1 MPVPSFHASFIKANL
16 PGWIK
21 HLAAPDIQ
29 ALHRARD
36 PVQQLRQAFPEQYAA
51 ASPSLR
57 QALIDSGARRQASTQ
72 AMATALKAFKGITEF
87 SEPLLLEAMGKQ
99 FDLAPD
105 VNNTVLYHLR
115 AYHRVE
121 QQSLLQAALHN
132 FEADESFDDVVLQET
147 SGLAPAG
154 SLEQILYEKRDTYPF
169 GKVRYH
175 LRDRLAI
182 KPAAFAS
189 LCRRLD
195 LGKQYQ
201 AHLSAVFEAPATAAQ
216 VRQQMIDANKDTL
229 RVQAHIA
236 RMRDAISETAH
247 TTLLAILDG
256 SPAPSFHGW
265 SVAYSQLNLLGA
277 DVNDVVIISTALRRR
292 AVVTDFVPP
301 KVRQYESLLVSS
313 RIIVYIPGDPLA
325 PVKEYRSLEAFLTAL
340 AVNLRSSNYQRFF
353 AGLLSQNEA
362 PTFFQRLK
370 SELKV
375 LRWNPNPVYPGPNY
389 NPAVFMHGIYESV
402 WNDAVKLH
410 PKESFIETDVFDHL
424 YAKHL
429 ARLKSSAKLLAVPT
443 AEVDHAAWTQ
453 RLMHWAEWGLNVL
466 NVAAFFVPGLGEVMM
481 AVTALQLGYE
491 VYQGVEAWSAGDS
504 EEAWAHLTSVMQN
517 VAYMAALGA
526 VAAKAPPILPS
537 RFVNG
542 MARVRSPFGKLR
554 LWHPDLSVYKS
565 SISLKGLKPNALG
578 QYKVAG
584 KTYITLEGHSYEKIF
599 DPAIKQ
605 WRIKHP
611 HEIDAYQPILRHN
624 GHGAWR
630 HSLERPLE
638 WQRLALLRRTGPHM
652 ERFTDAQVE
661 QIAEVSGVNDEA
673 LRALHVDNQAPSPAF
688 AEVARLY
695 EADRQVDEVIGQV
708 REGARMGAPG
718 QFMVPLAVELPGW
731 PLEVGIEVLSS
742 PESWATS
749 KRYGA
754 VNAKQSVSIT
764 RSEVAAGKLPEKIL
778 AALDETQA
786 NRVLGPDA
794 AQPHVDRLQRLR
806 DRLADHAQG
815 RSKSL
820 FDSLLSGQAAPDA
833 DTGLLQRSFRSLS
846 PEAAQP
852 VLAGASADELSQLRS
867 TGRVPLRLAKAIRVQ
882 LHQSG
887 LSRALAGLYLEN
899 LASTASDRLALHS
912 LEHMPGWP
920 ADIRVEVRAFGISG
934 PLVDSIGSEQALS
947 RYYLVKE
954 GDRFI
959 AMGAEGR
966 ALNSAAGYG
975 RNLFE
980 SLLHVVPETWRRSL
994 GETPSEALR
1003 QQVIDYACSNREV
1016 MSRILKREAPSDGAG
1031 RLLRTPGRVGYA
1043 ASGDVAGFA
1052 DAPLVARVRD
1062 IYPNIDDDQALQFIR
1077 SRQLAGDSDQ
1087 QVFHLLESRR
1097 REFEGLN
1104 TVLESWVESAASQ
1117 SRYDWNSRRSVANRI
1132 ITCWRGGLYRG
1143 QTPTHWLSLS
1153 GAEELP
1159 TWTADFSHV
1168 RTLMIDSRQV
1178 AEGTLVP
1185 RFSSLARLQI
1195 QVGGEGMAGLADQLT
1210 ALNHITELGLELQEG
1225 LTTYSPALTRALQG
1239 MTQLQELYLRGSLPV
1254 LDYGVY
1260 TALRKLTLSGNL
1272 RDWPTGL
1279 LALDRLESVDLSLTR
1294 ISSLPDALF
1303 SGHER
1308 LWRGVL
1314 LNWKALEP
1322 QAFMRAFEYLYQN
1335 PAHLV
1340 DEAKMLGDYCKGRLE
1355 SMVPRDEAF
1364 VVNAFAALEQEGL
1377 SGPALLARVE
1387 ALHQEYRD
1395 VDAAL
1400 TQWGNLAGPRVAGV
1414 QMPEHE
1420 RALLADRLQAC
1431 WRDAQRARFVP
1442 REPVA
1447 GPSRGRSEGGIAET
1461 LDLTGYGAPGDLP
1474 ALNDAV
1480 FAHIRRLKLGG
1491 LDLTTTQLNEFLSRF
1506 PQLRELDLS
1515 SNHLT
1520 ELPQAL
1526 EALRHL
1532 SELNLSGN
1540 QLTITTPIQARL
1552 NRLSALQRLDLSRN
1566 RVGSL
1571 TVASLTELI
1580 SLNLSRT
1587 QITAWPE
1594 GVLSLPRLRFLDLS
1608 YSAVNNI
1615 PEAVWVGH
1623 DVLLAGTALR
1633 GCQLSPQALARA
1645 QAFAT
1650 STGPGTPL
1658 ATMFV
1663 NPLGIE
1669 RGLLAAGRTGG
1680 EPEFF
1685 PVEVAQHP
1693 DLLLPAPGAEPEL
1706 PLTSAE
1712 RLQRLDPQLDTA
1724 QAVQRID
1731 TWLAQEVGAM
1741 DIEAALLRWQTQ
1753 HATMVRDLNA
1763 WIDRPATRIREGWAN
1778 ATDRRRAADRLLS
1791 CWREALRD
1799 VSVTGAAAS
1808 RSVDLSGLNLGD
1820 LPELEVS
1827 FSHVDALDLSGSVLT
1842 GVPDAFLQAFPRL
1855 NRLMLNGNPLG
1866 ELSESV
1872 TQLTDLTQLGVNNN
1886 GLTESGPLQR
1896 VLRTLP
1902 RLQTLDLGGNQLL
1915 EFDVTGLDRL
1925 QHLDLNRNRLT
1936 DWPAG
1941 ALEAPALRRLNLRG
1955 NEFETIPRTAFE
1967 PQHADL
1973 MEGTDLSDNPLM
1985 AEELVALRE
1994 HLRETGQGLGFTAG
2008 QIDRELLA
2016 NDPDFFDDEGADV
2029 HPELEDQP
2037 TQKNR
2042 WFEGVAADS
2051 EKHEMW
2057 DAVMAADQTGDFAN
2071 ILAQLRH
2078 THDFMQDRA
2087 GLAERVWDVVEGAY
2101 ADPALRE
2108 RLMSIARASRHRETC
2123 GDGRMLLF
2131 NALEVEVYEVKA
2143 LREIDPTDKGRALLN
2158 LSRGLFRLAE
2168 LEAIASERI
2177 RLNPAT
2183 DPAEI
2188 RLAYRVGLA
2197 QRLALPKQPKGMIY
2211 RSLSRVVQADLDAAY
2226 QHILAQE
2233 QTPAFEE
2240 QLIAR
2245 PYWKQYLQDKYPDD
2259 FARLQ
2264 QVLESE
2270 ASALEDQYPEINPEY
2285 LQKMDT
2291 LQKANEDERQALMT
2305 QLSAREIAAL
2315 GR

>member
-36 PVQQLRQAFPEQYAA
+36 PVQQLRQAFPEKYAA
-51 ASPSLR
+51 ASPPLR
-57 QALIDSGARRQASTQ
+57 QALIDSGVQRQASTQ
-72 AMATALKAFKGITEF
+72 ALATALKDFKGITEF
-87 SEPLLLEAMGKQ
+87 SEPLLLEALRKQ
-99 FDLAPD
+99 FALAPD
-105 VNNTVLYHLR
+105 VNKTLLYHLR
-115 AYHRVE
+115 AHKRLE

-132 FEADESFDDVVLQET
+132 FEADEPFDDVVLQET

-154 SLEQILYEKRDTYPF
+154 SLEQILYDKREKYPF
-169 GKVRYH
+169 AKVRYH

-189 LCRRLD
+189 LCRQLD

-201 AHLSAVFEAPATAAQ
+201 AHLSAVFETPATAAQ
-216 VRQQMIDANKDTL
+216 VRQQMIQANKDTL
-229 RVQAHIA
+229 RVQTHIA

-247 TTLLAILDG
+247 TTLLEILDG
-256 SPAPSFHGW
+256 TPAPSFYGW
-265 SVAYSQLNLLGA
+265 PVAFSQLNLLGA
-277 DVNDVVIISTALRRR
+277 DVNDVVVISTALRRR
-292 AVVTDFVPP
+292 SVVTDFVPP
-301 KVRQYESLLVSS
+301 IVRQYESLLVPS
-313 RIIVYIPGDPLA
+313 RIIVCMPGDPLA
-325 PVKEYRSLEAFLTAL
+325 PVKEYRSLEAFLTEL

-362 PTFFQRLK
+362 QTFLRRLK
-370 SELKV
+370 SQLKV

-410 PKESFIETDVFDHL
+410 AKESFIETNVFGHL
-424 YAKHL
+424 YEKHL
-429 ARLKSSAKLLAVPT
+429 ARIKSSAKLLAVPT
-443 AEVDHAAWTQ
+443 EQVDHNAWIN
-453 RLMHWAEWGLNVL
+453 RLTHWAEWGLNVI

-481 AVTALQLGYE
+481 AVTAVQLGYE
-491 VYQGVEAWSAGDS
+491 VYQGVEAWSVGDS
-504 EEAWAHLTSVMQN
+504 DEAWAHLTSIMQN

-537 RFVNG
+537 TFVNG

-554 LWHPDLSVYKS
+554 LWHPDLSAYKS
-565 SISLKGLKPNALG
+565 GVSLKGLKPDALG
-578 QYKVAG
+578 QYQVAG
-584 KTYITLEGHSYEKIF
+584 KTYITLEGNPYENIF

-652 ERFTDAQVE
+652 ERFTDIQVE
-661 QIAEVSGVNDEA
+661 QIAEVSGVSDEV
-673 LRALHVDNQAPSPAF
+673 LRVLHVDNKPAPPEFAQA
-688 AEVARLY
+688 ARLF
-695 EADRQVDEVIGQV
+695 EVDRQVDEVIGQI
-708 REGARMGAPG
+708 REGAGMEEPG
-718 QFMVPLAVELPGW
+718 QFVVPLAVEMPGW
-731 PLEVGIEVLSS
+731 PVEVGIEVLSS
-742 PESWATS
+742 PEPWATS

-754 VNAKQSVSIT
+754 VSAKQSIKIT
-764 RSEVAAGKLPEKIL
+764 RSEVAAGKWPEKIL
-778 AALDETQA
+778 AALDEAQTK
-786 NRVLGPDA
+786 RVLGDDSVQSDA
-794 AQPHVDRLQRLR
+794 DRLQLLR
-806 DRLADHAQG
+806 DRLADHAKG

-820 FDSLLSGQAAPDA
+820 FDSLLSGQTEPDA
-833 DTGLLQRSFRSLS
+833 DTKLLQRSFRSLS
-846 PEAAQP
+846 PEAAQH
-852 VLAGASADELSQLRS
+852 VLGIASADELSQLRS
-867 TGRVPLRLAKAIRVQ
+867 TGRIPLRLAKAVRVQ

-887 LSRALAGLYLEN
+887 LTRALAGLYLEN

-912 LEHMPGWP
+912 LEQMPGWS
-920 ADIRVEVRAFGISG
+920 ADIRVELRSLGISG
-934 PLVDSIGSEQALS
+934 PLVDSIGSEQALT
-947 RYYLVKE
+947 RYCLINE
-954 GDRFI
+954 GDHFI
-959 AMGAEGR
+959 AMDADGR
-966 ALNSAAGYG
+966 ALNSAARDG

-980 SLLHVVPETWRRSL
+980 SLLQVVPDTWRRSL
-994 GETPSEALR
+994 GDNPSEALR
-1003 QQVIDYACSNREV
+1003 QQVIDYARSNRDA
-1016 MSRILKREAPSDGAG
+1016 MSRILRREAPGDGAG
-1031 RLLRTPGRVGYA
+1031 RLLRTPGRIGYA

-1062 IYPNIDDDQALQFIR
+1062 VYPNINDDQALQFIR
-1077 SRQLAGDSDQ
+1077 NRRLAGDSDQ

-1104 TVLESWVESAASQ
+1104 TVLDAWVDRTAAQ
-1117 SRYDWNSRRSVANRI
+1117 SRGFGTNRREIANRI
-1132 ITCWRGGLYRG
+1132 IACWRAGLYRG
-1143 QTPTHWLSLS
+1143 QTPTYRLNLL
-1153 GAEELP
+1153 GADELP
-1159 TWTADFSHV
+1159 AWAADFSHV
-1168 RTLMIDSRQV
+1168 RAVVADSRQV

-1185 RFSSLARLQI
+1185 RFSALTRLEI
-1195 QVGGEGMAGLADQLT
+1195 QGGLEGMADLADQMT
-1210 ALNHITELGLELQEG
+1210 ALSRITELRLELQQG
-1225 LTTYSPALTRALQG
+1225 FTPYSPALTQALQG
-1239 MTQLQELYLRGSLPV
+1239 MTQLQELHLHGSLPV
-1254 LDYGVY
+1254 LDYSAY
-1260 TALRKLTLSGNL
+1260 TALRRISLSGNL

-1279 LALDRLESVDLSLTR
+1279 LALDRLESVDLSRTR

-1322 QAFMRAFEYLYQN
+1322 QAFTRAFEYLYQN
-1335 PAHLV
+1335 PSHLV

-1377 SGPALLARVE
+1377 SGRALLARVE
-1387 ALHQEYRD
+1387 ALHQDYHS

-1400 TQWGNLAGPRVAGV
+1400 AQWGDVAGPRVAGV
-1414 QMPEHE
+1414 QMPGQE
-1420 RALLADRLQAC
+1420 RGLLADRLRAS
-1431 WRDAQRARFVP
+1431 WRDAQRARYAP

-1447 GPSRGRSEGGIAET
+1447 GPSRIRSESVIGET

-1480 FAHIRRLKLGG
+1480 FAHIRHLKLGG
-1491 LDLTTTQLNEFLSRF
+1491 VELTLTQLNEFLGRF

-1515 SNHLT
+1515 GNHLT

-1526 EALRHL
+1526 EALSHL
-1532 SELNLSGN
+1532 TELNLSGN
-1540 QLTITTPIQARL
+1540 QLTITAPTQARL

-1571 TVASLTELI
+1571 TVTSLTELI

-1594 GVLSLPRLRFLDLS
+1594 GVLSLPRLRALDLS
-1608 YSAVNNI
+1608 YSAVSSI
-1615 PEAVWVGH
+1615 PDAAWVGH
-1623 DVLLAGTALR
+1623 DVLLAGTGLR
-1633 GCQLSPQALARA
+1633 GCHLSPQALARA
-1645 QAFAT
+1645 QAFAV

-1680 EPEFF
+1680 DPEFF
-1685 PVEVAQHP
+1685 PVEVAQQP
-1693 DLLLPAPGAEPEL
+1693 DLLLPVPGAEPDL

-1724 QAVQRID
+1724 HAVQRID
-1731 TWLAQEVGAM
+1731 TWLAQEVSAM
-1741 DIEAALLRWQTQ
+1741 DIEAALSRWQTQ
-1753 HATMVRDLNA
+1753 HATMIRDFNA

-1799 VSVTGAAAS
+1799 VSVTGSAPS
-1808 RSVDLSGLNLGD
+1808 QGVDLSGLNLGD
-1820 LPELEVS
+1820 LPALEVS
-1827 FSHVDALDLSGSVLT
+1827 FSHVDALDLSGTALT
-1842 GVPDAFLQAFPRL
+1842 SVPDAFVQAFPRL

-1872 TQLTDLTQLGVNNN
+1872 TQLTDLTHLGINNN
-1886 GLTESGPLQR
+1886 GLTQSGPLQR
-1896 VLRTLP
+1896 VLRALP
-1902 RLQTLDLGGNQLL
+1902 RLQTLDLGGNRLH

-1941 ALEAPALRRLNLRG
+1941 ALEAPALTRLNLRG

-1967 PQHADL
+1967 PQYADL
-1973 MEGTDLSDNPLM
+1973 MAGTDLFDNPLTV
-1985 AEELVALRE
+1985 EEFVALRE
-1994 HLRETGQGLGFTAG
+1994 HLRDTGQGLGFTAG
-2008 QIDRELLA
+2008 QIDRELLE
-2016 NDPDFFDDEGADV
+2016 NDPGFFEEEGNDV
-2029 HPELEDQP
+2029 HPELEDQA

-2057 DAVMAADQTGDFAN
+2057 DTVMAADLTGDFAN

-2078 THDFMQDRA
+2078 THDFIQDRA
-2087 GLAERVWDVVEGAY
+2087 GLTGRVWDVVEGAY

-2108 RLMSIARASRHRETC
+2108 RLMGIARASRHRETC

-2131 NALEVEVYEVKA
+2131 NALEVQVYEANA
-2143 LREIDPTDKGRALLN
+2143 LREIDPTDKGRALLK

-2197 QRLALPKQPKGMIY
+2197 QRLELPSQPRGMIY
-2211 RSLSRVVQADLDAAY
+2211 QTLSRVVQADLDAAY
-2226 QHILAQE
+2226 QRIIEQE
-2233 QTPAFEE
+2233 QTPAFSE

-2245 PYWKQYLQDKYPDD
+2245 PYWKAYLQEKYADD

-2264 QVLESE
+2264 QALERE
-2270 ASALEDQYPEINPEY
+2270 AAALEDQYPEINPEY
-2285 LQKMDT
+2285 LQKINT
-2291 LQKANEDERQALMT
+2291 LQKANEDERQALML
-2305 QLSAREIAAL
+2305 QLSAVELAAL
-2315 GR
+2315 AS